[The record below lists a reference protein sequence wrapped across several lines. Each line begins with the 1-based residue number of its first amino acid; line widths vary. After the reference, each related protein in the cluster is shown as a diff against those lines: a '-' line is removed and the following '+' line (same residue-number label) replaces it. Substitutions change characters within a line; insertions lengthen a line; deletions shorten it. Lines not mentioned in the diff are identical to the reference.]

1 MSQPHIAV
9 LGAGLVGGFLGGAL
23 AAGGARVTLLGRPRF
38 IEPLGK
44 GLALTDLYGLQVRV
58 APDRY
63 RLATHP
69 SCLAE
74 ADVVLVSVKAN
85 ATPGAAAELAR
96 FTRPGTAVISFQNGV
111 RNAEL
116 LEAFAPHC
124 RVIAGMVPFNIMQP
138 APSHWHRS
146 TGGSLHASPH
156 PVIDQLRPYFTAA
169 NLELVS
175 HPNMRAISWTKVLMN
190 LNNAINALSGVPLRQ
205 ELADRDHRRVLAA
218 CITEGLA
225 AVRASGIEPAPLDN
239 LHPQEL
245 PRILRLPTFLYS
257 LLAMRRLR
265 IDEHARSSMAEDLQS
280 GRPTEIDELNGA
292 VVRTAAERGMPVPIN
307 QRIIEL
313 VRAAEAGDPR
323 RYTGAQLRAMTGV

>member
-23 AAGGARVTLLGRPRF
+23 AAGGARVTLLGRARF
-38 IEPLGK
+38 LEPLKG
-44 GLALTDLYGLQVRV
+44 GLALSDLFGLQVRV

-74 ADVVLVSVKAN
+74 ADVVLVCVKAN
-85 ATPGAAAELAR
+85 ATPGAASELAR

-111 RNAEL
+111 RNPEL

-124 RVIAGMVPFNIMQP
+124 KVVAGMVPFNIMQP
-138 APSHWHRS
+138 APAHWHRS
-146 TGGSLHASPH
+146 TAGSLHASPH
-156 PVIDQLRPYFTAA
+156 PAVDQLRPYFTAA
-169 NLELVS
+169 GLELIA
-175 HPNMRAISWTKVLMN
+175 HPHMRAIAWTKVLMN

-205 ELADRDHRRVLAA
+205 ELADRDHRLVLAA

-225 AVRASGIEPAPLDN
+225 AVRASGIEPAPLDK

-265 IDEHARSSMAEDLQS
+265 IDAHARSSMAEDLLG

-292 VVRTAAERGMPVPIN
+292 VLRAAAERGMPAPVN
-307 QRIIEL
+307 QRILEL
-313 VRAAEAGDPR
+313 VRAAEGGDPR
-323 RYTGAQLRAMTGV
+323 RYTGAQLRSMTGV